1 MEQGAQGAV
10 RAFLAGVRVG
20 EVLGGVVAKVTS
32 RGAAVVLD
40 GFPSRPL
47 GAVGAVGALDV
58 TWGPRAEADLVVG
71 RRITGEVIGVDP
83 DRGEVRMSTAA
94 TRHPLLWRFL
104 SGLRAGR
111 VLSGTVAS
119 IESFGVFVALDEG
132 PAHPI
137 HPGVGFVTFPE
148 LSWRYF
154 EDPSDVV
161 RVGERVSGAF
171 LHFDTTN
178 GEARLSLRA
187 LLPDP
192 FQEFADAVAV
202 GQVLRG
208 RVTKAVPFG
217 VFVEVADGIQGLVRP
232 PGPTA
237 GRAAAPEE
245 VGEEGEKG
253 EEMTVAVVEVDRERR
268 TLLLSRVRA
277 PGEPGGAP
285 GSGRPPT
292 RR

>member
-1 MEQGAQGAV
+1 MEDGERDAV

-20 EVLGGVVAKVTS
+20 EVRGGVVAEVTS

-40 GFPSRPL
+40 GFPSRP
-47 GAVGAVGALDV
+47 VGAVGTLDL
-58 TWGPRAEADLVVG
+58 TWGPRAEAGLVVG
-71 RRITGEVIGVDP
+71 QRVTGEVIGVDAG
-83 DRGEVRMSTAA
+83 RGEVRMSTAA

-104 SGLRAGR
+104 RGLRAGR
-111 VLSGTVAS
+111 VLNGTVAS

-161 RVGERVSGAF
+161 RVGERVSGVF
-171 LHFDTTN
+171 LQFDTTN

-192 FQEFADAVAV
+192 FQEFADAAV
-202 GQVLRG
+202 VGRVLRG

-217 VFVEVADGIQGLVRP
+217 VFVEVADGVEGLVRSTGTAVE
-232 PGPTA
+232 GP
-237 GRAAAPEE
+237 AAPGDA
-245 VGEEGEKG
+245 VAPGEGL
-253 EEMTVAVVEVDRERR
+253 TVAVVGVDRARR

-277 PGEPGGAP
+277 PGEPGEAP
-285 GSGRPPT
+285 GSGRPPA

>member
-1 MEQGAQGAV
+1 VEGVRVEEGEQGAV

-20 EVLGGVVAKVTS
+20 EVLGGVVAEVTS
-32 RGAAVVLD
+32 RGAALVLD

-47 GAVGAVGALDV
+47 GAVGALDL

-71 RRITGEVIGVDP
+71 RRVTGEVIGVDP

-104 SGLRAGR
+104 RGLRAGR

-171 LHFDTTN
+171 LYFDTSN

-217 VFVEVADGIQGLVRP
+217 VFVEVADGVQGLVRP
-232 PGPTA
+232 TGPTA
-237 GRAAAPEE
+237 ERPTAPERL
-245 VGEEGEKG
+245 GAKG
-253 EEMTVAVVEVDRERR
+253 EEVTVAVVEVDRERR

-277 PGEPGGAP
+277 PGEPDGAP